1 MKICYNPT
9 VKPLDIIVADSVVVS
24 KCCYGKNIT
33 PASKL
38 A

>member
-9 VKPLDIIVADSVVVS
+9 VKPLDIIVPDSVAVS
-24 KCCYGKNIT
+24 KCCYGKKIT
-33 PASKL
+33 PASKH